1 MLVMKV
7 HNGMRPQDVL
17 ILMYILA
24 KNKIE
29 GVWSRSINHQEIS
42 GDENK
47 LNKMNI
53 STPNNKVISRELEIS
68 ESEVSE
74 SLYRSEYSGLI
85 EDAKL
90 KKINRKALADFVLYG
105 LKYVFPVHPGA
116 MGRGIP
122 TAHSAQP
129 LKEKIVSD
137 ENYIWEHPNGTIR
150 GQIIKP
156 LFSSVPFVVENSQ
169 NLYELMSLI
178 DGIRTGSPRIVSLA
192 TEMLEKRINNSW

>member
-1 MLVMKV
+1 MKV
-7 HNGMRPQDVL
+7 HNGMRPQDIL

-24 KNKIE
+24 KSKIE
-29 GVWSRSINHQEIS
+29 GVWSKPIDHQEIS
-42 GDENK
+42 EDEKK
-47 LNKMNI
+47 LYRMNI
-53 STPNNKVISRELEIS
+53 STPNNKGISRELEIS

-74 SLYRSEYSGLI
+74 SLYRSAYAGLV
-85 EDAKL
+85 EDVKL
-90 KKINRKALADFVLYG
+90 KKINKRALLDFVLCG
-105 LKYVFPVHPGA
+105 LKYVFPAHPGA
-116 MGRGIP
+116 IGRGIP

-137 ENYIWEHPNGTIR
+137 ENYIWEHPNGTMR

-156 LFSSVPFVVENSQ
+156 LFNSVPFVVENSQ

>member
-1 MLVMKV
+1 MKA
-7 HNGMRPQDVL
+7 HNGMRPQDIL

-24 KNKIE
+24 KSRFE
-29 GVWSRSINHQEIS
+29 GIWSKASNQLEIS
-42 GDENK
+42 EDEKK
-47 LNKMNI
+47 LYNMAI

-74 SLYRSEYSGLI
+74 SLYRSEYAGFI
-85 EDAKL
+85 EDVKL
-90 KKINRKALADFVLYG
+90 KKINRKAILDFVFCG

-116 MGRGIP
+116 IGRGIP

-137 ENYIWEHPNGTIR
+137 ENYIWEHPNGTVR

-156 LFSSVPFVVENSQ
+156 LFSSVPFAVENSQ
-169 NLYELMSLI
+169 NLYELMSLL
-178 DGIRTGSPRIVSLA
+178 DAIRTGSPRIVSLA
-192 TEMLEKRINNSW
+192 KEMLEKRINNAW

>member
-1 MLVMKV
+1 MKN

-17 ILMYILA
+17 ILMYILSA
-24 KNKIE
+24 RHPE
-29 GVWSRSINHQEIS
+29 GIWE
-42 GDENK
+42 K
-47 LNKMNI
+47 LEKKDNSEGSLNDLFNNSLEVK
-53 STPNNKVISRELEIS
+53 NNKEIAQALKLS
-68 ESEVSE
+68 DSEVSE
-74 SLYRSEYSGLI
+74 SLYRSEYAGLI
-85 EDAKL
+85 ESVKS
-90 KKINRKALADFVLYG
+90 KKINKRAFLDFVIYG

-137 ENYIWEHPNGTIR
+137 ENYIWEHPNGIVR

-178 DGIRTGSPRIVSLA
+178 DGIRTGSSRIVSLA